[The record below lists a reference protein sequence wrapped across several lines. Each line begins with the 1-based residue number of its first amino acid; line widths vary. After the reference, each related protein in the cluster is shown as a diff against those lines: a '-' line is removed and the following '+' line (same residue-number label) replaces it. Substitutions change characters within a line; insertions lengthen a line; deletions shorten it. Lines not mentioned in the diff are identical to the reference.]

1 MGRRPGIEKAK
12 VNPEHPVNPVE
23 IEPLAE
29 KTIEDVLLHFGDTKR
44 VARRRYRDFAQKGI
58 DQGTRPDGPAGR
70 GIGQEC
76 RRRQKGSQQY
86 QGNHQLFGGD
96 RIKE

>member
-1 MGRRPGIEKAK
+1 M
-12 VNPEHPVNPVE
+12 
-23 IEPLAE
+23 PLAQ

-44 VARRRYRDFAQKGI
+44 VVRRRYRDFIQKGI
-58 DQGTRPDGPAGR
+58 DQGTRPDG
-70 GIGQEC
+70 IGQEC
-76 RRRQKGSQQY
+76 RRRQKGYQQY